1 MGRHGLTLLVLL
13 TACAKPQTFEEGMRE
28 VCALDQQLSVDAG
41 VDHRVEDLVTAYK
54 ARVTNVGV
62 HAILDSTTD
71 LGGPAVRD
79 ATIAEALRISGIGPC
94 WLRPPDAGR

>member
-1 MGRHGLTLLVLL
+1 MRRRLTLLVVVA
-13 TACAKPQTFEEGMRE
+13 ACAKPQTFEEGMRE
-28 VCALDQQLSVDAG
+28 VCALDQQVSADAG
-41 VDHRVEDLVTAYK
+41 VDQRVEDLVLAYK
-54 ARVTNVGV
+54 ARVTNIGV

-94 WLRPPDAGR
+94 WLRPPDAGE